1 VINQLDLGLYVDFIN
16 HVIKIFES
24 RLEGVNRR
32 NLKFI
37 TFKHTLQARVSVRVK
52 FKSEREGKQIN

>member
-1 VINQLDLGLYVDFIN
+1 VFAAGVALRLSLFPY
-16 HVIKIFES
+16 ES

-37 TFKHTLQARVSVRVK
+37 TLSKH
-52 FKSEREGKQIN
+52 